1 MATAIRLLG
10 HEDRLSLVDH
20 LDELRT
26 RLIVTAIT
34 LIVAFG
40 ACLWQNGPLLR
51 VVNHPLDQQ
60 TASAIKKG
68 RGPLGQTA
76 VTQQALLAVAAEQ
89 RAISSALS
97 GPGSGLPPATRAA
110 LIQADSHVA
119 ALVAKIP
126 KTPTGNKP
134 VTLGIGEP
142 FTATVTI
149 AFYFAVLFALPMIL
163 FQIYAFVLPAFSP
176 SERKVAL
183 PVMLMVPFLFI
194 AGVVF
199 GYFVVLPAAVR
210 FLQNFNSDSYNVLVQ
225 AKDYYKFVA
234 VTLALL
240 GLIFQIPVGIIA
252 ITRAGILT
260 PAQLRKNR
268 RYAIVAAAAVAAIA
282 PGDIVTML
290 LEMVPIIVL
299 FELSI
304 VLAAFM
310 ERRAAAA
317 EARAS
322 TAVDDSEPP
331 VVPGDPEPPHDDPP
345 PEDAGES
352 EPPAGGSAPP
362 AS

>member
-1 MATAIRLLG
+1 MVGRPRGRGPDRYPWVSGDDYLDMATAIRLLG

-26 RLIVTAIT
+26 RLIVTAVT
-34 LIVAFG
+34 LVVAFG

-76 VTQQALLAVAAEQ
+76 ITQQALLAVAAEQ

-97 GPGSGLPPATRAA
+97 GPSSGLPAATRAA
-110 LIQADSHVA
+110 LAQADSHVET
-119 ALVAKIP
+119 LVARIP

-142 FTATVTI
+142 FTATITI

-176 SERKVAL
+176 NERRVAL
-183 PVMLMVPFLFI
+183 PLMLMVPFLFV

-199 GYFVVLPAAVR
+199 GYFVVLPAAVK
-210 FLQNFNSDSYNVLVQ
+210 FLQNFNSDSFNVLVQ

-234 VTLALL
+234 VTLGLL
-240 GLIFQIPVGIIA
+240 GLVFQIPVGILA
-252 ITRAGILT
+252 LTRAGIVT

-304 VLAAFM
+304 LLASFIA
-310 ERRAAAA
+310 RREAAA
-317 EARAS
+317 EAR
-322 TAVDDSEPP
+322 TD
-331 VVPGDPEPPHDDPP
+331 
-345 PEDAGES
+345 
-352 EPPAGGSAPP
+352 PP